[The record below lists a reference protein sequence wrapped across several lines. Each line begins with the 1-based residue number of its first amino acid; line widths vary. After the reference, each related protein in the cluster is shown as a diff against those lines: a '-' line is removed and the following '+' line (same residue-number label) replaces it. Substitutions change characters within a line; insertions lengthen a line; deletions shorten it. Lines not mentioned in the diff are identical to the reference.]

1 MAGRRIK
8 ASFRTAKGNP
18 NHNDN
23 TYKNERSEH
32 VLEKEKSKEN
42 IYMSWTPDGI
52 RRIPGGQ
59 GKLYQYEMEYCEK
72 YFREGLDK
80 RNKNYENKG
89 KKDSIKTMEKYRD
102 DNIDEAIFQIGKQAE
117 REDGTVDDEALQK
130 IMGKIGGILEK
141 QNPKSEI
148 KITSMALHKDEESVH
163 LHIRYA
169 MMNKDKDGQWCVNR
183 KGCLR
188 DLGYTTDKSF
198 EESTKEERLAL
209 CNDKKEATKAYW
221 EKHHNE
227 RVSWTDETRDKWYDL
242 VEKAGY
248 DVDRETDPKNRSKR
262 NKSANDYK
270 FEQQAKELAD
280 QKIEIATNKKE
291 LAQYEKDKIEYLEE
305 AKIDTSTI
313 NYCHMNLQ
321 KFIKKATEGAP
332 KEIQMT
338 INILNLLVTVL
349 LNIAMKN
356 AQKRMQGQK
365 FPTKIKDLGNTQ
377 AERFI
382 AIEKKAS
389 SMFWRQIK
397 EVYGNEYPKDAWT
410 EANKFGKIMV
420 ELYKE
425 DGYGK
430 YKYIADIRRES
441 VNAVQGFLSKQE
453 EREPIK
459 RPENPIE
466 ALIKKNKEE
475 QLKDIAEVKL
485 TEKIAKASLEDVLSN
500 DNDWEL
506 D

>member
-42 IYMSWTPDGI
+42 IYMSWTSDSI
-52 RRIPGGQ
+52 KRVPGGQ

-72 YFREGLDK
+72 YFREGLEK
-80 RNKNYENKG
+80 RNENYKNKG
-89 KKDSIKTMEKYRD
+89 KKDSIKTMEQYREE
-102 DNIDEAIFQIGKQAE
+102 NIDEAIFQIGDKVA

-130 IMGKIGGILEK
+130 LMGEIGGILEK

-188 DLGYTTDKSF
+188 DLGYTADKSF

-209 CNDKKEATKAYW
+209 CNNKKEATKAYW

-227 RVSWTDETRDKWYDL
+227 RVSWTDETREKWYDL

-270 FEQQAKELAD
+270 IEQQAKEIAE
-280 QKIEIATNKKE
+280 QKIEIAEGKKE
-291 LAQYEKDKIEYLEE
+291 LAQNEKDKIEQFEE
-305 AKIDTSTI
+305 TKIDTSTI
-313 NYCHMNLQ
+313 NHCYKNLQ
-321 KFIKKATEGAP
+321 KISKKFKTNAP

-338 INILNLLVTVL
+338 IDIMELILTVL
-349 LNIAMKN
+349 LNIAMQN

-365 FPTKIKDLGNTQ
+365 YPTTIKDLGNTQ
-377 AERFI
+377 EARFE
-382 AIEKKAS
+382 AVEKRARG
-389 SMFWRQIK
+389 MFWKQIK
-397 EVYGNEYPKDAWT
+397 EAYGDEVPENAW
-410 EANKFGKIMV
+410 EKSIEFGEKMV
-420 ELYKE
+420 EE
-425 DGYGK
+425 VK
-430 YKYIADIRRES
+430 YNPSIKYIADLRRTS
-441 VNAVQGFLSKQE
+441 VDAVQGYLSKQN

-459 RPENPIE
+459 SNIENPIE
-466 ALIKKNKEE
+466 AMLKKNKEE
-475 QLKDIAEVKL
+475 SLKDIAEATL
-485 TEKIAKASLEDVLSN
+485 TAQIEKVSLEDVLSN
-500 DNDWEL
+500 DMEWEL
-506 D
+506 E